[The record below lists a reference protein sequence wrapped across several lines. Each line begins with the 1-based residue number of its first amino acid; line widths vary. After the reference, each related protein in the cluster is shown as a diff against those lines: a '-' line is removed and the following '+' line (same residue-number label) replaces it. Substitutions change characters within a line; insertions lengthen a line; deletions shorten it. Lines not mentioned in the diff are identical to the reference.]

1 MAVAFEQ
8 VWVKPPAVTDKEDP
22 VNDCLNALYVV
33 HCDDDVLMVPEDML
47 ADHEDECMDIFEA
60 LCWRTR
66 ARVERANTIARKQ
79 IHCAFQQPA
88 AIATNCTGR

>member
-1 MAVAFEQ
+1 M
-8 VWVKPPAVTDKEDP
+8 
-22 VNDCLNALYVV
+22 
-33 HCDDDVLMVPEDML
+33 PEDML

-66 ARVERANTIARKQ
+66 ARVERANTIARKE